1 MQGFHYLAGWTQPDN
16 YLIARGGAEGA
27 GKEGA
32 AMEQDRPELSQPGE
46 AVVCTMLERLQNTM
60 ETSLTSLRTELSG
73 LARQVGSPGR
83 AATMSQLCQQ

>member
-1 MQGFHYLAGWTQPDN
+1 
-16 YLIARGGAEGA
+16 
-27 GKEGA
+27 
-32 AMEQDRPELSQPGE
+32 MEQDRPELSQPGE

-83 AATMSQLCQQ
+83 AATRVTVVSAIVQCQCRWGSARWSWSS